1 MSKEEIK
8 ETPTGDLEQGEFK
21 IKKKPKKLANK
32 KKEEPIKVD
41 LSKKPEEEP
50 AKIDLSKTKED
61 AVQEPSTEK
70 VVLQSDEEKE
80 EPKVELQ
87 EVGQISTEETTT
99 TKSEEEKPVIEE
111 VVVNAV
117 ESPIEPS
124 VINEIKEELEYKP
137 ELELPENVEKLVSF
151 MKETGGNIEDYVR
164 LNADYSN
171 VKDDVLLNE
180 YYKKTRPHLD
190 DEEINFIMQDNF
202 SFDEEVDEERFVR
215 KQKLAYKEEVA
226 KAKNFLE
233 QMKSKYYDE
242 IKLRPSVTN
251 EQKKAMDFFQRYSK
265 EQQQI
270 TSKRNEFV
278 DKTKNFF
285 QEQFKGFE
293 FNVGEKAFRYN
304 VSNPQDMISN
314 QTDVS
319 KFINKFM
326 DKNGNIN
333 DMEAYHKAIY
343 AARNADRLA
352 QHFYEQGK
360 ADATRDVIAKSKNIN
375 NETRPVATEA
385 TMPNGWKVRAITGVD
400 SSKLKIKKK
409 S

>member
-1 MSKEEIK
+1 MV
-8 ETPTGDLEQGEFK
+8 ETVPEQPTS
-21 IKKKPKKLANK
+21 N
-32 KKEEPIKVD
+32 
-41 LSKKPEEEP
+41 
-50 AKIDLSKTKED
+50 
-61 AVQEPSTEK
+61 
-70 VVLQSDEEKE
+70 
-80 EPKVELQ
+80 
-87 EVGQISTEETTT
+87 
-99 TKSEEEKPVIEE
+99 
-111 VVVNAV
+111 
-117 ESPIEPS
+117 
-124 VINEIKEELEYKP
+124 
-137 ELELPENVEKLVSF
+137 LPENVNKLIEF
-151 MKETGGNIEDYVR
+151 MKETGGTVEDYVT
-164 LNADYSN
+164 LNKDYSKYDDKLL
-171 VKDDVLLNE
+171 VKE

-202 SFDEEVDEERFVR
+202 SYDKEVDEERFVR
-215 KQKLAYKEEVA
+215 KQQLAYKEEVA
-226 KAKNFLE
+226 KAKTFLE

-251 EQKKAMDFFQRYSK
+251 EQKKAMDFFQRYSQ

-270 TSKRNEFV
+270 TAKRNEFV
-278 DKTKNFF
+278 NNTKSYF

-304 VSNPQDMISN
+304 VSNPEDMINN

-326 DKNGNIN
+326 DKDGKVS
-333 DMEAYHKAIY
+333 DMESYHKAIY

-360 ADATRDVIAKSKNIN
+360 ADATRDVIAKSKNIS
-375 NETRPVATEA
+375 NETRPVATDA
-385 TMPNGWKVRAITGVD
+385 TMPNGWKVRAISGVD

>member
-1 MSKEEIK
+1 MAKVEAEVDSKQPLK
-8 ETPTGDLEQGEFK
+8 MKRKPGR
-21 IKKKPKKLANK
+21 PKKLTQEK
-32 KKEEPIKVD
+32 KVTKLEI
-41 LSKKPEEEP
+41 
-50 AKIDLSKTKED
+50 KED
-61 AVQEPSTEK
+61 AVPEQSTGVVDANKQTEDVEK
-70 VVLQSDEEKE
+70 VEERASQPRLEEITKE
-80 EPKVELQ
+80 EVKDENENKEI
-87 EVGQISTEETTT
+87 EVI
-99 TKSEEEKPVIEE
+99 EEKPVEE
-111 VVVNAV
+111 V
-117 ESPIEPS
+117 
-124 VINEIKEELEYKP
+124 KEEPVVEP
-137 ELELPENVEKLVSF
+137 VVEQPSSNLPENVDKLIKF
-151 MKETGGNIEDYVR
+151 MEETGGTFEDYVT
-164 LNADYSN
+164 LNKDYS
-171 VKDDVLLNE
+171 KYDDKLLIRE

-190 DEEINFIMQDNF
+190 DDEINFVMQDNF
-202 SFDEEVDEERFVR
+202 SYDEEVDEERFVR

-251 EQKKAMDFFQRYSK
+251 EQKKAMDFFQRYSQ

-270 TSKRNEFV
+270 TTKRSEFV

-304 VSNPQDMISN
+304 VSNPQDMISS

-326 DKNGNIN
+326 DKNGNVS

-360 ADATRDVIAKSKNIN
+360 ADATRDVIAKSKNISN
-375 NETRPVATEA
+375 DTRPVATET
-385 TMPNGWKVRAITGVD
+385 TMPNGWKVRAISGVD
-400 SSKLKIKKK
+400 NSKLKIKKK

>member
-1 MSKEEIK
+1 MAKVEAEVESKQPLK
-8 ETPTGDLEQGEFK
+8 MKRKPGR
-21 IKKKPKKLANK
+21 PKKLTQEK
-32 KKEEPIKVD
+32 KV
-41 LSKKPEEEP
+41 
-50 AKIDLSKTKED
+50 TK
-61 AVQEPSTEK
+61 
-70 VVLQSDEEKE
+70 L
-80 EPKVELQ
+80 
-87 EVGQISTEETTT
+87 
-99 TKSEEEKPVIEE
+99 
-111 VVVNAV
+111 
-117 ESPIEPS
+117 
-124 VINEIKEELEYKP
+124 EIKEEKKDAVPEQSTRVVDANKQAEDVEKVEERAPEPRLEEITKEEVKDENENKEIEVINEKP
-137 ELELPENVEKLVSF
+137 VEEVKEEPVVEPVVEQPVSDLPENVNKLIEF
-151 MKETGGNIEDYVR
+151 MKETGGTVEDYVT
-164 LNADYSN
+164 LNKDYSKYDDKLL
-171 VKDDVLLNE
+171 VKE

-251 EQKKAMDFFQRYSK
+251 EQKKAMDFFQRYSQ

-326 DKNGNIN
+326 DKNGNVN

-360 ADATRDVIAKSKNIN
+360 ADATRDVIAKSKNISN
-375 NETRPVATEA
+375 DSRPVATEA

>member
-1 MSKEEIK
+1 MAKVEAEAKTKEPLK
-8 ETPTGDLEQGEFK
+8 MKRKPGR
-21 IKKKPKKLANK
+21 PKKLTPEK
-32 KKEEPIKVD
+32 KVTKLEIKKEEKQDAVPEQSTGVVDANQQTKDVEKVEERA
-41 LSKKPEEEP
+41 PEPRLEE
-50 AKIDLSKTKED
+50 ITKEEVKD
-61 AVQEPSTEK
+61 ENENKELEVINEKPIQEEVKQLEQEAQEAIRDEK
-70 VVLQSDEEKE
+70 VVGTQ
-80 EPKVELQ
+80 
-87 EVGQISTEETTT
+87 
-99 TKSEEEKPVIEE
+99 
-111 VVVNAV
+111 
-117 ESPIEPS
+117 
-124 VINEIKEELEYKP
+124 
-137 ELELPENVEKLVSF
+137 LPENVQKLVSF
-151 MKETGGNIEDYVR
+151 MEETGGTVEDYVT
-164 LNADYSN
+164 LNKDYS
-171 VKDDVLLNE
+171 KYDDKLLVRE
-180 YYKKTRPHLD
+180 YYKKTRPHLN
-190 DEEINFIMQDNF
+190 DEEISFVMQDNF
-202 SFDEEVDEERFVR
+202 SYDEEVDEERFVR

-270 TSKRNEFV
+270 TAKRNEFV
-278 DKTKNFF
+278 NNTKNFF

-304 VSNPQDMISN
+304 VSNPQEMIN
-314 QTDVS
+314 TQTDVG

-326 DKNGNIN
+326 DKDGNIT
-333 DMEAYHKAIY
+333 DMESYHKAIY

-360 ADATRDVIAKSKNIN
+360 ADATRDVIAKSKNIS
-375 NETRPVATEA
+375 NEARPVRTESV
-385 TMPNGWKVRAITGVD
+385 MPNGWRVKAISGAD

>member
-1 MSKEEIK
+1 MATKVKTEAEVDSKQPLK
-8 ETPTGDLEQGEFK
+8 MKRKPGR
-21 IKKKPKKLANK
+21 PKKLTQEKQVTKLEIKQDAVPK
-32 KKEEPIKVD
+32 QSTGVVDEDKQAKDVEKVEERA
-41 LSKKPEEEP
+41 PESRLEE
-50 AKIDLSKTKED
+50 ITKE
-61 AVQEPSTEK
+61 VENK
-70 VVLQSDEEKE
+70 DENKE
-80 EPKVELQ
+80 I
-87 EVGQISTEETTT
+87 EVIN
-99 TKSEEEKPVIEE
+99 EKPVEE
-111 VVVNAV
+111 V
-117 ESPIEPS
+117 
-124 VINEIKEELEYKP
+124 KP
-137 ELELPENVEKLVSF
+137 EPVVEIAPEQPTSNLPENVDKLIEF
-151 MKETGGNIEDYVR
+151 MKETGGTVEDYVT
-164 LNADYSN
+164 LNKDYSKYDDKLL
-171 VKDDVLLNE
+171 VKE

-202 SFDEEVDEERFVR
+202 SYDKEVDEERFVR

-251 EQKKAMDFFQRYSK
+251 EQKKAMDFFQRYNQ

-270 TSKRNEFV
+270 TEKRNEFV
-278 DKTKNFF
+278 NNTKSYF

-293 FNVGEKAFRYN
+293 FNVGEKAFRYS
-304 VSNPQDMISN
+304 VSNPQEMIN
-314 QTDVS
+314 TQTDVS
-319 KFINKFM
+319 KFISKFT
-326 DKNGNIN
+326 DKEGNVTN
-333 DMEAYHKAIY
+333 MEDYHKAIY

-385 TMPNGWKVRAITGVD
+385 TMPNGWKVRAVTGVD
-400 SSKLKIKKK
+400 SSRLKIKKK